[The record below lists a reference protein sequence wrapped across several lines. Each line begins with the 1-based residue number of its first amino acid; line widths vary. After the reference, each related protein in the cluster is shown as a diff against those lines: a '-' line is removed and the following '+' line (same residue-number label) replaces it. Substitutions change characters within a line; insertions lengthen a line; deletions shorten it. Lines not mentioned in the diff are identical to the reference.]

1 MLYLSQDEDAT
12 PTILM
17 ITSIL
22 QLLRAMA
29 NDNKEV
35 QNQLFAH
42 LQTLLTV
49 KQAPSTLAEL
59 LKEVQLPL
67 VVHEMWRGLKMFSWL
82 ILTLERYPEFITTC
96 KISLSRYFAKI
107 LNVVGE

>member
-1 MLYLSQDEDAT
+1 
-12 PTILM
+12 M

-42 LQTLLTV
+42 LQTLLAV
-49 KQAPSTLAEL
+49 KHAPSTLAEL
-59 LKEVQLPL
+59 LKEVQLRL
-67 VVHEMWRGLKMFSWL
+67 VVVFLGN
-82 ILTLERYPEFITTC
+82 TDTTC
-96 KISLSRYFAKI
+96 KISFSRYLARI
-107 LNVVGE
+107 LNVAGE

>member
-1 MLYLSQDEDAT
+1 MSQDEDAAS
-12 PTILM
+12 TILM

-35 QNQLFAH
+35 QNQLFGH

-49 KQAPSTLAEL
+49 KHAPSTLAEL
-59 LKEVQLPL
+59 LKEVQLTI
-67 VVHEMWRGLKMFSWL
+67 VVYLCDMA
-82 ILTLERYPEFITTC
+82 C
-96 KISLSRYFAKI
+96 
-107 LNVVGE
+107 